1 MLHESWEWFNERF
14 PQLDVPD
21 PEEVGMEHRRLK
33 ATAVRYFLE
42 SVKLKPNEIYVE
54 VSFSRMKPDVYDA
67 HNNIVY
73 DAKTSRGRTPSE
85 EIYDLTKYYGL
96 YPKEIRAVM
105 RPLPLILDIESVVN
119 RLKALPRMGVY
130 VPMLDDGFR
139 LVGLDELF
147 RIMDEKYNGFLS
159 YK

>member
-1 MLHESWEWFNERF
+1 
-14 PQLDVPD
+14 
-21 PEEVGMEHRRLK
+21 
-33 ATAVRYFLE
+33 
-42 SVKLKPNEIYVE
+42 
-54 VSFSRMKPDVYDA
+54 
-67 HNNIVY
+67 
-73 DAKTSRGRTPSE
+73 
-85 EIYDLTKYYGL
+85 
-96 YPKEIRAVM
+96 M